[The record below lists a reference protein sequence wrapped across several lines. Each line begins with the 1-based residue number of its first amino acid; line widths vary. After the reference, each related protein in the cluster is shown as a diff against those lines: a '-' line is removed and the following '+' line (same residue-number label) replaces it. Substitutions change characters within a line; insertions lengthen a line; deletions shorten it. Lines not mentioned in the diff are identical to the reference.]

1 MRQSKEHIAAKP
13 DQHAYAQPSSGQGR
27 GIVPKTDF
35 GRELL
40 ELRRKAIAD
49 GLKVRNADEILTEIE
64 ESRRS

>member
-1 MRQSKEHIAAKP
+1 MRENKEHNVAKP
-13 DQHAYAQPSSGQGR
+13 DQHAYTQSPSAHGR

-40 ELRRKAIAD
+40 ELRQKAITD
-49 GLKVRNADEILTEIE
+49 GMKVRNADEILTEIE